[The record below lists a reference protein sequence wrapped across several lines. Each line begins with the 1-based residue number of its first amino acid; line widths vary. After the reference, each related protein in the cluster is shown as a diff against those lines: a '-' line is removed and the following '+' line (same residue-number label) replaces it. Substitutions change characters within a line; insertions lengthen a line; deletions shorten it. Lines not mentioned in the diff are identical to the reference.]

1 MGIDAFSNCTG
12 LTSVIIEKS
21 LYCIRDNAFSHCHRL
36 TSVTIPDSVIF
47 IYTGAFAHCYS
58 LTNVIIPNSVKNIG
72 ANAFSYC
79 SNLTNVTLPD
89 CETHICEGAFS
100 HCQRLISVKIQ
111 NSETIIEPGAFAHCP
126 GGLESI
132 TVTTEPT
139 KALKD
144 KFNSIKRSLEKMQVK
159 IVSEKPV
166 ITSRFRRELEFQNYH
181 VDKGIFVDTI
191 NPSKVLV
198 MENEIEEEI
207 KNQNG
212 DVSEALEKIVSRIT
226 AMRP

>member
-1 MGIDAFSNCTG
+1 
-12 LTSVIIEKS
+12 
-21 LYCIRDNAFSHCHRL
+21 
-36 TSVTIPDSVIF
+36 
-47 IYTGAFAHCYS
+47 
-58 LTNVIIPNSVKNIG
+58 
-72 ANAFSYC
+72 
-79 SNLTNVTLPD
+79 
-89 CETHICEGAFS
+89 
-100 HCQRLISVKIQ
+100 
-111 NSETIIEPGAFAHCP
+111 
-126 GGLESI
+126 
-132 TVTTEPT
+132 
-139 KALKD
+139 
-144 KFNSIKRSLEKMQVK
+144 MQVK